1 MSSEPQEPNDEA
13 LVERTLAGET
23 EAFDTLARRYGRRVM
38 IVASGFFRQV
48 ETREDVAQETFLKA
62 FQSLHTYRRGASFE
76 RWLTR
81 IAINAAYDQLRRQ
94 KRRGEYMLSE
104 LTGDESNWLD
114 EILAGKSIEQFRGSE
129 RQAAARA
136 LADRL
141 LDMLSAEDRMAMLL
155 MDRDGYTAAEI
166 GEMLGWSR
174 SKVKVRIFR
183 ARRMLNGRIGRMLES
198 RIRST

>member
-1 MSSEPQEPNDEA
+1 MSSESQEPTDED

-23 EAFDTLARRYGRRVM
+23 AAFDTLARRYGRRVM
-38 IVASGFFRQV
+38 IVASSFFRQM

-94 KRRGEYMLSE
+94 KRRGEFMLSE
-104 LTGDESNWLD
+104 LTEDESTWLD
-114 EILAGKSIEQFRGSE
+114 EALAGKSIEQFRGSE
-129 RQAAARA
+129 RQEAARA
-136 LADRL
+136 LTDRL
-141 LDMLSAEDRMAMLL
+141 LDMLGAEDRMAMLL

-166 GEMLGWSR
+166 GMMLGWSR
-174 SKVKVRIFR
+174 SKVKVRVFR
-183 ARRMLNGRIGRMLES
+183 ARRMLNNRLARMLES
-198 RIRST
+198 RSGRT